1 MCHVSNDGST
11 WVGSECLAFCSL
23 NINDGLKPNTLG
35 GFLFEKE
42 LCRLLKKEKESNA
55 SLSCDF
61 PLGMSN
67 YIVFYVCVFC
77 KNGWKFSDPNDCD
90 RSLVLWVLIPMSF
103 TAMSV

>member
-11 WVGSECLAFCSL
+11 WVGSEWLAFCSL

-42 LCRLLKKEKESNA
+42 LCRLLKKEKESSA

-67 YIVFYVCVFC
+67 YIYCVLCLLFLQ
-77 KNGWKFSDPNDCD
+77 NGWKF
-90 RSLVLWVLIPMSF
+90 LIQM
-103 TAMSV
+103 TVIEI